1 MPVRNSY
8 YSGVWLRLLLGQMEQ
23 AIADFASEM
32 RTDLA
37 TSISVGMGQK
47 VREGAELIIHMWAWY
62 VGGHMIGFIN
72 SYCF

>member
-1 MPVRNSY
+1 
-8 YSGVWLRLLLGQMEQ
+8 MEH
-23 AIADFASEM
+23 AIADFASKM

-37 TSISVGMGQK
+37 TVIGVGTGQK

-62 VGGHMIGFIN
+62 VGGHVTGFIN